1 MYHTVIKHSGNLRTL
16 VFPYA
21 RGVLS
26 QSNTLFRLL
35 YLSNKVR
42 PVIKFGGARMAQ
54 R

>member
-1 MYHTVIKHSGNLRTL
+1 MYYTVIRHSGHLRTL
-16 VFPYA
+16 VLPDA

-26 QSNTLFRLL
+26 QRNTLLRLL